1 MSSQRRFSDRV
12 VLLSTF
18 VVEGMHWKEW
28 LFWGGGGGGCT
39 AQQLSCTQLEPF
51 PNSS

>member
-28 LFWGGGGGGCT
+28 FLGGGGGGGVR
-39 AQQLSCTQLEPF
+39 
-51 PNSS
+51 PNNFTIEIHVISRK